1 MTPLEVITAYG
12 TAMRA
17 GDWNA
22 GIGFFADDVVGYV
35 PGRSDLAGVKR
46 GKAALVEYLDTVI
59 SHVRDRVELV
69 IMDTL
74 VGAEYVGLLVR
85 EILGEG
91 DDRIEIR
98 RLNVYKIVDD
108 KIVEIRIFEAD
119 QYAVDEWTAG
129 LGH

>member
-12 TAMRA
+12 TAMRS
-17 GDWNA
+17 GDWDT

-35 PGRSDLAGVKR
+35 PGRSELAGVKR
-46 GKAALVEYLDTVI
+46 GKVAVVEYLNAVI
-59 SHVRDRVELV
+59 AHVRNRVDLV
-69 IMDTL
+69 IVDTL
-74 VGAEYVGLLVR
+74 IGGAHVGLLVR

-98 RLNVYKIVDD
+98 RLNVYKIIDD

>member
-12 TAMRA
+12 TAMRS
-17 GDWNA
+17 GDWA
-22 GIGFFADDVVGYV
+22 TGIGFFADDIVGYV
-35 PGRSDLAGVKR
+35 PGRSELAGVKR
-46 GKAALVEYLDTVI
+46 GKAAVVEYLNAVI
-59 SHVRDRVELV
+59 SHVRNRVDLV
-69 IMDTL
+69 IVDTL
-74 VGAEYVGLLVR
+74 IGGEHVGLLVR

-108 KIVEIRIFEAD
+108 QIVEIRIFEAD

>member
-12 TAMRA
+12 TAMRS
-17 GDWNA
+17 GDWA
-22 GIGFFADDVVGYV
+22 TGIGFFADDVIGYV
-35 PGRSDLAGVKR
+35 PGRSELAGVKR
-46 GKAALVEYLDTVI
+46 GKVAVVEYLNAVI
-59 SHVRDRVELV
+59 AHVRDRVDLV
-69 IMDTL
+69 IVDTL
-74 VGAEYVGLLVR
+74 IGGAHVGLLVR

-98 RLNVYKIVDD
+98 RLNVYKIIDD

-129 LGH
+129 LAH

>member
-1 MTPLEVITAYG
+1 MTPLEVITSYG
-12 TAMRA
+12 TAMRS
-17 GDWNA
+17 GDWTT
-22 GIGFFADDVVGYV
+22 GIGFFADDVIGYV
-35 PGRSDLAGVKR
+35 PGRSELAGVKR
-46 GKAALVEYLDTVI
+46 GKVAVVEYLNAVI
-59 SHVRDRVELV
+59 SHVRDRVDLV
-69 IMDTL
+69 IVDTL
-74 VGAEYVGLLVR
+74 IGGEHVGLLVR

-98 RLNVYKIVDD
+98 RLNVYKIIDD